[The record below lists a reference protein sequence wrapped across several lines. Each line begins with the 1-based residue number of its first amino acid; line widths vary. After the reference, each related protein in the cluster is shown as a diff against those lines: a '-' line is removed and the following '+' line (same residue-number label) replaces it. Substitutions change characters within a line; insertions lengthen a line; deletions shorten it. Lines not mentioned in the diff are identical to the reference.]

1 MATTKCRGKKCV
13 LLQIAQHDDIVV
25 WRAIFIVGLT
35 WFSVCV
41 FLYTTHYI
49 FLECFLYFDEQ
60 KDLTD
65 ITIGCYLAQN
75 PDIMT
80 KYNLVGFRSALL
92 INTNIRL

>member
-41 FLYTTHYI
+41 FVYHPLH
-49 FLECFLYFDEQ
+49 L
-60 KDLTD
+60 
-65 ITIGCYLAQN
+65 
-75 PDIMT
+75 P
-80 KYNLVGFRSALL
+80 
-92 INTNIRL
+92 